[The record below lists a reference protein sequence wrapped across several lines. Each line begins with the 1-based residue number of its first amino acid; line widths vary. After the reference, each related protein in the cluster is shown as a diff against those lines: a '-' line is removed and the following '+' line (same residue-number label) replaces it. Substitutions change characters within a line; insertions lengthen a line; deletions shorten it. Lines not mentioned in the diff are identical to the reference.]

1 MAKEKTSIQNAEEQ
15 IKADLYGDEPVY
27 DGMDRLDRLRQK
39 TQGLSERN
47 TGQKDTNGMM
57 NTMMAILGHQQRMNS
72 LNIKA
77 NGTGPAT
84 KEDLKNFINST
95 LGLASDFGVGD
106 TKRINRYNDYRIID
120 EYIPELSTSLD
131 ILRDSI
137 LSPDDFS
144 KKNAFFIYDVGNEE
158 SRLSESDRTV
168 FDNKIKELS
177 DKFGLEQYIK
187 DSARDALLLGD
198 DFTIVRPIKE
208 EFFNLLTESSGDGL
222 VDLYED
228 TGSYITE
235 TIYQDKLMQDLLTY
249 MDESFVIQK
258 KPKGDSKEDSKKSL
272 AESSEEELK
281 KDPTAILGEVVKGV
295 KDNLL
300 VVRPEAM
307 LSDSKKVYK
316 DLKHLKGAYFKHVRP
331 DDIVK
336 LELDHVCIGYLYFDR
351 SIDQDSA
358 NILGRST
365 TNTTL
370 LQAMTAALN
379 SDSSSNSDT
388 VTQTSMGGMSFTNTD
403 NGQLAVE
410 GNTAKAYDALVRL
423 FSRGVSEKIN
433 KRFLEDNEEFRE
445 VILSLLKN
453 DYLITKKVAVTFLE
467 PESVVHNKLES
478 SETYG
483 KSMYKNGL
491 FFAKLYLI
499 NVLNTMMIKIN
510 QGRDKRVFYVEN
522 GLDDDFEGIIEG
534 LVRDLKS
541 KEIPTNALSNE
552 HGITTVMRQV
562 GSLESYYI
570 PVNEGNR
577 SFDIDVIPGMQ
588 VDVDD
593 SELDRLL
600 RSAQRSTG
608 VPYNYIDAS
617 TDIDFSRTLAIQ
629 NQGFVKT
636 IISHQGTFSE
646 YYTKVL
652 QKLWQYE
659 FEEDEEKVKRAAKQL
674 QGDPASGEERV
685 YEEETVD
692 LYSEYVK
699 VLFPAPTAL
708 NASAISDQINTTEQ
722 LIEYLA
728 GLYYE
733 EDEESQKQR
742 RVFKRN
748 LAQTVYL
755 TNVDWNIIETVKKKT
770 DEDFNKQNIEAKLK
784 PADDGS
790 GNFM

>member
-1 MAKEKTSIQNAEEQ
+1 MANERKTVRAADDQ
-15 IKADLYGDEPVY
+15 IKTELYTDNPVY
-27 DGMDRLDRLRQK
+27 DQISKLDKLREK
-39 TQGLSERN
+39 ARSLSEKS
-47 TGQKDTNGMM
+47 TGQKDSNGMM
-57 NTMMAILGHQQRMNS
+57 NTMMEILGNQQFRVALNS
-72 LNIKA
+72 RKNPNADEKQS
-77 NGTGPAT
+77 
-84 KEDLKNFINST
+84 LKNLINNT
-95 LGLASDFGVGD
+95 LGLADNFGIGD
-106 TKRINRYNDYRIID
+106 TKRINRYNDYRVID

-131 ILRDSI
+131 VLRDSI

-144 KKNAFFIYDVGNEE
+144 KKNAYFIYDEGQSEGKI
-158 SRLSESDRTV
+158 SESDRIV
-168 FDNKIKELS
+168 FDSKIQELS
-177 DKFGLEQYIK
+177 EKFGLDQYIK

-208 EFFNLLTESSGDGL
+208 EFFNILSESSSGDGL
-222 VDLYED
+222 TSLYED

-235 TIYQDKLMQDLLTY
+235 TIYADKLMQDLATY
-249 MDESFVIQK
+249 LDESFIVSETK
-258 KPKGDSKEDSKKSL
+258 
-272 AESSEEELK
+272 EEELK
-281 KDPTAILGEVVKGV
+281 KDPTSILADVVDKV

-307 LSDSKKVYK
+307 LTDSKKIYK
-316 DLKHLKGAYFKHVRP
+316 ELKHLKGAYFKHVRP

-351 SIDQDSA
+351 TIDQDSSS
-358 NILGRST
+358 ILGRADA
-365 TNTTL
+365 NNTL
-370 LQAMTAALN
+370 LQSMVSALN
-379 SDSSSNSDT
+379 SDASNSDI
-388 VTQTSMGGMSFTNTD
+388 VTQSNTGGLSFGHSD
-403 NGQLAVE
+403 NGQLATE
-410 GNTAKAYDALVRL
+410 GNTAKEYDALVRL
-423 FSRGVSEKIN
+423 FSRGISEKIN
-433 KRFLEDNEEFRE
+433 KRFLEDNAEFRE

-453 DYLITKKVAVTFLE
+453 DYLVTKKVAVTFLE
-467 PESVVHNKLES
+467 PESVIHNKLES

-534 LVRDLKS
+534 LVRDMKS
-541 KEIPTNALSNE
+541 REIPTTSLSNE
-552 HGITTVMRQV
+552 NGVTTVMRQV

-570 PVNEGNR
+570 PVTDGNR

-636 IISHQGTFSE
+636 IVSHQGTFSD
-646 YYTKVL
+646 YYTKVI
-652 QKLWQYE
+652 QKLWKYE
-659 FEEDEEKVKRAAKQL
+659 FEEDEKPIKTVAKEIV
-674 QGDPASGEERV
+674 GDQAASGS
-685 YEEETVD
+685 ETLD
-692 LYSEYVK
+692 EDTSSLSSEFVK

-708 NASAISDQINTTEQ
+708 NASSISDQINTTEQ

-733 EDEESQKQR
+733 EDDESQKQR
-742 RVFKRN
+742 RIFKRN
-748 LAQTVYL
+748 LARKVYL
-755 TNVDWNIIETVKKKT
+755 TNIDWNLIDSVKDTT
-770 DEDFNKQNIEAKLK
+770 DEDYKKENIEAKLK
-784 PADDGS
+784 PADGDDGTS
-790 GNFM
+790 FM